1 LPSRI
6 LILQGHPDP
15 AGGHL
20 CNALAAAYR
29 EAAEG
34 GGHEIRSIEL
44 ATLEI
49 PVLRTQSEF
58 ESGQVPPSLEDAVDA
73 LRWAEHIV
81 LIFPLWL
88 GTMPGLVKLFLE
100 QVFRPGVAFSYQERG
115 LPKKLLAGRTARIVV
130 TMGMPAFAYR
140 WFYFAHGVRG
150 LKRSILQFVGIKP
163 VRETLIG
170 GVGSASEDK
179 RAGWLAAMR
188 EHGRRAE

>member
-1 LPSRI
+1 MPSRI

-49 PVLRTQSEF
+49 PVLRTQSDF

-115 LPKKLLAGRTARIVV
+115 LPKKLLAGARRGSSSRWECRPSHTA
-130 TMGMPAFAYR
+130 G
-140 WFYFAHGVRG
+140 
-150 LKRSILQFVGIKP
+150 SISPTACG
-163 VRETLIG
+163 
-170 GVGSASEDK
+170 A
-179 RAGWLAAMR
+179 
-188 EHGRRAE
+188 

>member
-1 LPSRI
+1 MASRI

-20 CNALAAAYR
+20 CNALADAYVEGAAS
-29 EAAEG
+29 A
-34 GGHEIRSIEL
+34 GHEIRSIEL
-44 ATLEI
+44 ASLEI
-49 PVLRTQSEF
+49 PVLRTQSDF
-58 ESGQVPPSLEDAVDA
+58 ESGRVPPSLEDAADA

-140 WFYFAHGVRG
+140 WFYLAHGVRG
-150 LKRSILQFVGIKP
+150 LKRSILHFVGIKP

-170 GVGSASEDK
+170 GVASAPEGK
-179 RAGWLAAMR
+179 RAGWLAMMR
-188 EHGRRAE
+188 EHGRRAD

>member
-1 LPSRI
+1 MPSRI

-20 CNALAAAYR
+20 CNALADAYAKR
-29 EAAEG
+29 GRGADTKSD
-34 GGHEIRSIEL
+34 RSNWP
-44 ATLEI
+44 T
-49 PVLRTQSEF
+49 SK
-58 ESGQVPPSLEDAVDA
+58 SLFCGPKPISRADRFHRRWKDAVDA

-100 QVFRPGVAFSYQERG
+100 QVFRPGVAFSYQEKG

>member
-1 LPSRI
+1 M
-6 LILQGHPDP
+6 HF
-15 AGGHL
+15 
-20 CNALAAAYR
+20 AAAYR
-29 EAAEG
+29 EGAEG
-34 GGHEIRSIEL
+34 ADTKSDRSNWPPL
-44 ATLEI
+44 KSLFCG
-49 PVLRTQSEF
+49 TQSDF
-58 ESGQVPPSLEDAVDA
+58 ESGHVPPSLEDAVDA

-100 QVFRPGVAFSYQERG
+100 QGFRPGVAFSYQERG

-150 LKRSILQFVGIKP
+150 LKRSVLQFVGIKP
-163 VRETLIG
+163 VGETLIG
-170 GVGSASEDK
+170 SVGSASEDK